1 MDNIDW
7 LSTALDITFLCLPR
21 FRTLR
26 CSVGSI
32 SSLWFHFRFTEK
44 NTEKEKYVKRNYHT
58 FEKNPRKIIPKLY
71 DTLPTLCTVNGL
83 INARGVYSHYSNN
96 LNKTNMLSAKISREF
111 KNSGTSTPSIDTF
124 RPSRDPYRSF
134 RSQLNIDVKTSRLRV
149 IVWQSLFYPYF
160 EISIEQDKIRCQSLV
175 NQARNWKNWM
185 IMLLVC

>member
-7 LSTALDITFLCLPR
+7 LFTALDMTFLCLPR

-26 CSVGSI
+26 CSVRSI

-44 NTEKEKYVKRNYHT
+44 NTEKEKYIKRNYHT
-58 FEKNPRKIIPKLY
+58 FEKNLGDQKNPKKIIPKLN
-71 DTLPTLCTVNGL
+71 DTLPTLCPVNGL
-83 INARGVYSHYSNN
+83 INARGVYSHSSNN

-134 RSQLNIDVKTSRLRV
+134 RSQLNIDVKILAV
-149 IVWQSLFYPYF
+149 QGYCVAIVSL
-160 EISIEQDKIRCQSLV
+160 SLLW
-175 NQARNWKNWM
+175 N
-185 IMLLVC
+185 

>member
-7 LSTALDITFLCLPR
+7 LFTALDMTFLCLPR

-26 CSVGSI
+26 CSVRSI

-58 FEKNPRKIIPKLY
+58 FEKNLGNQKNPKKIIPKLY

-134 RSQLNIDVKTSRLRV
+134 RSQINIDVKILAAQGYCVATV
-149 IVWQSLFYPYF
+149 ILSL
-160 EISIEQDKIRCQSLV
+160 LW
-175 NQARNWKNWM
+175 N
-185 IMLLVC
+185 